1 MCGNEHQRAVR
12 WKLVVVFWGI
22 LLMLLLSVE
31 GVEANP
37 GPLAEQDKIDQCCN
51 TWHSRTERIK

>member
-1 MCGNEHQRAVR
+1 M
-12 WKLVVVFWGI
+12 
-22 LLMLLLSVE
+22 MLLSVE

-51 TWHSRTERIK
+51 TWHIRTGRVKWFRSYWRPI